1 MAMDGDDYLALT
13 VGAISAL
20 MITIAV
26 AYAVH

>member
-1 MAMDGDDYLALT
+1 MAMDGEEYLAL
-13 VGAISAL
+13 AISGITAL